1 MTESEAQQSDTQQSD
16 TQQSDTAG
24 GNRWFPAPDPD
35 AGMPF
40 WYASLTTYWVYW
52 QVPTQV
58 LQPYVGDHYIAAD
71 IGGSGLVVVN
81 PQLYTSLFNNGQE
94 LTTETEFN
102 IVVAPRSAGDRA
114 PHGMA
119 LADYLAGNDQTK
131 LLGNLRMHV
140 ACDDKVAVD
149 AGRAVFGEPKFVTT
163 FSYDVPTINAADQ
176 HTWSW
181 RCNDPHQSS
190 QFIFDLQVAE
200 LTGRATAV
208 NTSPITGYTYLD
220 GRPVGSRWNPLGPAE
235 QYDVSSPGDVVISFG
250 GSSHPMRLDMQEII
264 GTRPAVA
271 MQVFASPP
279 VCAESGPFY
288 VDT

>member
-1 MTESEAQQSDTQQSD
+1 MSEAN
-16 TQQSDTAG
+16 TA
-24 GNRWFPAPDPD
+24 GNRWFPPPDPD

-52 QVPTQV
+52 QVPIEV
-58 LQPYVGDHYIAAD
+58 LAPHVGDDFVPAD
-71 IGGSGLVVVN
+71 IGGTGLVVVN
-81 PQLYTSLFNNGQE
+81 PQLYTSIFNNGQE

-114 PHGMA
+114 PHGMP
-119 LADYLAGNDQTK
+119 LADYLAGSDQTK
-131 LLGNLRMHV
+131 LLGNLRLHV
-140 ACDDKVAVD
+140 ACDDKVAVE

-163 FSYDVPTINAADQ
+163 FSYDVPTINAPDQ

-181 RCNDPHQSS
+181 RCNDPNHSE

-200 LTGRATAV
+200 LTGTPVAV
-208 NTSPITGYTYLD
+208 NTSPITGYTYLH
-220 GRPVGSRWNPLGPAE
+220 GRPVGSRWNPLGASM
-235 QYDVSSPGDVVISFG
+235 QYDVSEPGDVVVSYG
-250 GSSHPMRLDMQEII
+250 GSDHPMRLDMQEII
-264 GTRPAVA
+264 GTRPASA

-279 VCAESGPFY
+279 VCVESGPYY